1 MSERSAATIQD
12 VALLAGVSASTVSRA
27 LSGKIPVHPDTML
40 KIAKAAEQL
49 HYAPSM
55 LAQSL
60 KGGSSRTIGL
70 IVPDITNPVFPAIA
84 LGAET
89 EAVRRGYQVF
99 LAHSHEQVEQEKELV
114 RLLIQRQVDGLLVA
128 TACRGQDSP
137 AEWLSARVPVWQ
149 LVRRQTDRLPSVTA
163 DQIQV
168 GCLAAEHLLAGGCR
182 RPAILIGNRSLAV
195 YRDRLAG
202 FCRAMGQAGLD
213 ASVLQIINS
222 SQQDVYGIE
231 ATVNLMQ
238 QALPAFDGIFAA
250 TDMQALG
257 IMRALGRQQ
266 IKVPGQVAV
275 VGVDN
280 LGISSICTP
289 PITCIRQP
297 LLEIGRL
304 ACQRLLDA
312 IQAAPAQLPRRH
324 EEARNRGPE
333 LPAASGRPVQHDL
346 LPCELVRG
354 ETS

>member
-1 MSERSAATIQD
+1 MSERLPATIQD
-12 VALLAGVSASTVSRA
+12 VARLAGVSASTVSRA
-27 LSGKIPVHPDTML
+27 LSGKIPVHPDTMRR
-40 KIAKAAEQL
+40 IADAVEQL
-49 HYAPSM
+49 HYEPSM

-60 KGGSSRTIGL
+60 KDGSSRTIGL

-99 LAHSHEQVEQEKELV
+99 LAHSHEQVEQEKKLV

-128 TACRGQDSP
+128 TACRGQESP
-137 AEWLSARVPVWQ
+137 VEWLSVRTPVWQ

-163 DQIQV
+163 DQILV
-168 GCLAAEHLLAGGCR
+168 GRLAAEHLLAAGCR
-182 RPAILIGNRSLAV
+182 RPAILIGDRSLAV
-195 YRDRLAG
+195 YRDRLDG
-202 FCRAMGQAGLD
+202 FCRALAQAGLD
-213 ASVLQIINS
+213 ASALPIINS

-231 ATVNLMQ
+231 ATVKLMQ

-257 IMRALGRQQ
+257 IMRALSRRQ
-266 IKVPGQVAV
+266 ISVPGQVAV

-312 IQAAPAQLPRRH
+312 IQATPAHLPRCH
-324 EEARNRGPE
+324 EAAGTGGAEC
-333 LPAASGRPVQHDL
+333 PAAPEQFVQHDL
-346 LPCELVRG
+346 LPCELVQG